1 MGNQIDLITKY
12 ATKAWDKVYKA
23 EAISSLLD
31 APSGMVKFDDSFNGA
46 KTVKIGKFMSGGL
59 SDYHRA
65 NTPVE
70 GNFGAD
76 SSWNGTKNV
85 GFGYQTSDM
94 ALVWETFTM
103 ACDRAARFQ
112 IELYDNEETDG
123 LAIGAATT
131 EVSRT
136 VMIPEVDAYC
146 FAKIA
151 SYTSEGLGN
160 LVKGTINADEALKV
174 LNDALLYFDNHE
186 VPAENQI
193 IFVSP
198 TYFNSLRSTKELVRY
213 LSQMDYDKN
222 VKFKLTEYEGRKFV
236 MVPPQRFNTKVDL
249 LSGGYR
255 VSGDPIDFMIVAKD
269 AVTHVV
275 KYNKLKIISGDLNL
289 AGNNFDGYTIYARI
303 YHDVFV
309 PDNKRIALY
318 CHTGGFTYQGAA
330 AGQATLDV
338 TADSTGKI
346 TSITLLPG
354 NIMAYFYENAS
365 APSVGDDKSTNSDTQ
380 VIVGSTMTATGY
392 VYAVDATKKV
402 IAVSKQ
408 ITKG

>member
-1 MGNQIDLITKY
+1 M
-12 ATKAWDKVYKA
+12 
-23 EAISSLLD
+23 
-31 APSGMVKFDDSFNGA
+31 
-46 KTVKIGKFMSGGL
+46 
-59 SDYHRA
+59 
-65 NTPVE
+65 
-70 GNFGAD
+70 
-76 SSWNGTKNV
+76 
-85 GFGYQTSDM
+85 
-94 ALVWETFTM
+94 
-103 ACDRAARFQ
+103 
-112 IELYDNEETDG
+112 
-123 LAIGAATT
+123 
-131 EVSRT
+131 
-136 VMIPEVDAYC
+136 EVDAYC

-160 LVKGTINADEALKV
+160 LVKGTIAADEALKA
-174 LNDALLYFDNHE
+174 LNDGLLYFDNHE

-249 LSGGYR
+249 LSGGYKL
-255 VSGDPIDFMIVAKD
+255 SGDPIDFMIVAKD

-275 KYNKLKIISGDLNL
+275 KYNKLKVISGDLNL

-309 PDNKRIALY
+309 PDNKRVALY

-330 AGQATLDV
+330 TGQATLDV

-354 NIMAYFYENAS
+354 NIMAYFYENAT